1 MHFRYADGASAPGLT
16 EITALDAKL
25 IRLYSGAAYG
35 TGVPWFTACPPSIK
49 LIDATYYPLS
59 AAGAPTVISH
69 TNTGAAAANTD
80 TAQETAMVLT
90 LRTAL
95 RGRRNRGRI
104 YLPSIATTFM
114 SGTGGVMAASA
125 VVNFLTQATGLL
137 ADLTSIQ
144 WKWVVAS
151 YGHSVLKN
159 GTPSSWTPYATDL
172 LNVTMDGIPDVQRR
186 RKQ

>member
-1 MHFRYADGASAPGLT
+1 MHFRYADGASAPGLS
-16 EITALDAKL
+16 EIAALDAKVV
-25 IRLYSGAAYG
+25 RLYTGTPYS
-35 TGVPWFTACPPSIK
+35 TGVPWFTSCAPDIK

-69 TNTGAAAANTD
+69 TQQGVAGANTN
-80 TAQETAMVLT
+80 TAQETAIVLT

-95 RGRRNRGRI
+95 RGRKNRGRI
-104 YLPSIATTFM
+104 YLPSISTTFM
-114 SGTGGVMAASA
+114 SGAGGVMVAGS
-125 VVNFLTQATGLL
+125 VTTFLTQARGLL
-137 ADLTSIQ
+137 ADLPSIQ

-159 GTPSSWTPYATDL
+159 GTPSTWTPYATDL
-172 LNVTMDGIPDVQRR
+172 TDVTMDGIPDVQRR